1 MRHKRFASIIGMA
14 ALAVVVLIG
23 PAYAGLE
30 DILYEKGQITKEEW
44 LKAKADQEKAG
55 GGSFEEWKK
64 KVEKLPILS
73 DKINIGVNALQV
85 QYYHQD
91 AHVAEGSAQDQ
102 FLVRRAEFIAWG
114 KLMDQIPRWHILFD
128 MASLGTLR
136 TNGTAVCTVPTSATT
151 CTTTNVVSAANHQ
164 ILKEAY
170 IDLRPVQSLAPY
182 LDLIRIGQYR
192 IPFGIETDTSSGVI
206 DFISR
211 GLFSSGASGGGLSSP
226 TGVDFIQERD
236 VYVNVKSKP
245 FEFLELDAAVMNGNS
260 IDSTFNDN
268 NTNKDFLWR
277 ARVKPTKDLFF
288 STSGIVGESTN
299 LNTALAGRGKG
310 AYDRLGFD
318 ARYVP
323 AWLPGLHLQ
332 AEWITGH
339 DAPNQANSP
348 TNVASS
354 LPTTNVGVQRRTWYA
369 YVKYRLDD
377 LGVGFLKGWEPLI
390 RYEEFDPNTSGITS
404 NATTGT
410 KTSSQ
415 DMFTRTTIGL
425 NYYFAEMLPKIQT
438 KLQLNYEFR
447 HHQEGPGGANTATDQ
462 MGRNAFL
469 IQFQV
474 RWM

>member
-1 MRHKRFASIIGMA
+1 MKYARFAKTIGMA
-14 ALAVVVLIG
+14 ALAIAILAG
-23 PAYAGLE
+23 PTYAGSSIE

-44 LKAKADQEKAG
+44 LKAKAEKEKETGALT
-55 GGSFEEWKK
+55 EWQK

-73 DKINIGVNALQV
+73 DKINIGVNALQA

-102 FLVRRAEFIAWG
+102 FLIRRAEFIAWG
-114 KLMDQIPRWHILFD
+114 KLMEQIPRWHILFD
-128 MASLGTLR
+128 LASLGTLN
-136 TNGTAVCTVPTSATT
+136 TNTKVCTNAG
-151 CTTTNVVSAANHQ
+151 CTTTANVVSSANHQ

-170 IDLRPVQSLAPY
+170 IDLRPVPSWTPY
-182 LDLIRIGQYR
+182 LDLIRVGQYR
-192 IPFGIETDTSSGVI
+192 IPFGIENDTSSGLI

-211 GLFSSGASGGGLSSP
+211 AYFSSGASGGGLSNP
-226 TGVDFIQERD
+226 TGVDFVQERD
-236 VYVNVKSKP
+236 IYVNVKSKP

-260 IDSTFNDN
+260 IDYTKIDN
-268 NTNKDFLWR
+268 NSNKDFLWR
-277 ARVKPTKDLFF
+277 ARVKLTKDLFF
-288 STSGIVGESTN
+288 SNSGIVGESNN
-299 LNTALAGRGKG
+299 LNSALNGRGKG

-323 AWLPGLHLQ
+323 SWLPGLHLQ

-339 DAPNQANSP
+339 DAPNQSTVGATS
-348 TNVASS
+348 V
-354 LPTTNVGVQRRTWYA
+354 TTSGTGVMRRTWYA

-390 RYEEFDPNTSGITS
+390 RYEEFDPNT
-404 NATTGT
+404 AA
-410 KTSSQ
+410 SQ

-425 NYYFAEMLPKIQT
+425 NYYFAEILPKIQT

-447 HHQEGPGGANTATDQ
+447 HHQEGVGGGNTAFDQ
-462 MGRNAFL
+462 AGRNAFL
-469 IQFQV
+469 IQLHI